1 MLPEFARHVDAA
13 EQINTSGRWAAVNA
27 SIERLAANPGV
38 DNAWYVELI
47 AGLCFNVLSEYW
59 LLRNAYADTKAGR
72 ASLLAWRARNL
83 VELAVWSTYCSK
95 GRENARRLY
104 EDAGR
109 DVLDVYGAFEKWG
122 STTAQG
128 TDWAQ
133 VFTNAK
139 DDLSQRAALD
149 GIESLEGSY
158 KQVSAAAKECGMEVR
173 AGLGNLNRTIS
184 GVSA

>member
-1 MLPEFARHVDAA
+1 MSRRHRAEKRQVVPDARYKSPLVAHLVNV
-13 EQINTSGRWAAVNA
+13 IMKSGKKN
-27 SIERLAANPGV
+27 
-38 DNAWYVELI
+38 I
-47 AGLCFNVLSEYW
+47 AQ
-59 LLRNAYADTKAGR
+59 RI
-72 ASLLAWRARNL
+72 
-83 VELAVWSTYCSK
+83 
-95 GRENARRLY
+95 
-104 EDAGR
+104 
-109 DVLDVYGAFEKWG
+109 VYGAFEKWG